1 MWKCGCECSQLC
13 LTDYITGESL
23 FVFNPPVKHNKH
35 KTGVEIVPSWY
46 FIGWPFLGIP
56 EKKKRKTQRIRH
68 TRVKV
73 SAQHNTALLVLGF
86 KPGSSPITSLTFH
99 GLSNEKTGLRKVGEE
114 SYLYLINKHPQEPLL
129 RLYFSCFFM
138 QQYICLQTTNLL
150 EALDICTV
158 LWHIPGFKDRLQS
171 TKMQYNWAMGFFISQ
186 LDMFYLS
193 SLNFP
198 LQQFDQQ

>member
-129 RLYFSCFFM
+129 RLYFSCFFLCNNIFTFK
-138 QQYICLQTTNLL
+138 QQTYWKPWTFVLSFDISLVSRIDYKVQKCSTIGQWAFLFPSWTCFICP
-150 EALDICTV
+150 
-158 LWHIPGFKDRLQS
+158 H
-171 TKMQYNWAMGFFISQ
+171 
-186 LDMFYLS
+186 
-193 SLNFP
+193 
-198 LQQFDQQ
+198 

>member
-129 RLYFSCFFM
+129 RLYFSCFF
-138 QQYICLQTTNLL
+138 YATI
-150 EALDICTV
+150 
-158 LWHIPGFKDRLQS
+158 
-171 TKMQYNWAMGFFISQ
+171 
-186 LDMFYLS
+186 YLPS
-193 SLNFP
+193 NNKPIGSLGHLYCP
-198 LQQFDQQ
+198 LTYRWFQG